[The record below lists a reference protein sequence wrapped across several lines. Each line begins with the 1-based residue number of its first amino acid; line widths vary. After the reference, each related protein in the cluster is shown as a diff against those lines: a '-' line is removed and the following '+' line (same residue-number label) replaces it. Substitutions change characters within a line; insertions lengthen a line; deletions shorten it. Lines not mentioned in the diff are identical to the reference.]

1 VPPVFAAIGAAI
13 GAIGTA
19 IAGASILIGGALG
32 VSAIAV
38 SYGIIG
44 GLLIGAKSI
53 LGGKKKTDPSRA
65 MLDRLNANIDVR
77 TPRKTVVGHT
87 AFATDIRDE
96 ELTGDDQDLLH
107 RWMVLASHEVH
118 SIDEVWFEDKLAW
131 LPGSLEQGEYAGG
144 DWLDAN
150 PNVRG
155 SEAGAMNVSSR
166 MPTDSRRYT
175 GMAWIHF
182 RFRCAPGDKSPF
194 GSSVPTRITVRG
206 KGALF
211 YDPRKDSTV
220 PGGSG
225 LHRADDQATWEW
237 DDDACRNPALALL
250 FFLLGWRIENPV
262 TSEMLLAVGKGIPKE
277 RIDLESFAVA
287 ANICDD
293 VVDTE
298 AGGTEPRY
306 RCDGVWSEGDS
317 PQTVIDMITATM
329 NADLDDVDGQL
340 RLTIFHN
347 DLDNIA
353 ANFTEADI
361 LDDFEWE
368 PDVPLDQSSNIIRG
382 VYTDPSDVSLYQPAD
397 YPQIE
402 APSPDG
408 IDRIDTFNIPMVQ
421 SPGQAQRL
429 AQLRMARELYGSGTF
444 KASFQ
449 ATAWKVRKNSVVTL
463 TFPKRG
469 WVNKLFR
476 VAEMDIR
483 VDGVVPLI
491 LREESPSIYDPP
503 LLFPALDPYDAYPR
517 DPTTSPI
524 YDVLRDLNDMNGDPI
539 AAPTI
544 LTNGTAVDHSL
555 RTDGSADISFEWL
568 WGGTESDI
576 DGFEV
581 MVYAST
587 SSSAYT
593 PGTTPA
599 QEMIYAMPPN
609 RRALILTGCPANL
622 YWTFAVTAY
631 RVVSTSVDPTGII
644 RSTTVKPSLAGENPY
659 RPSSTVPFAGNVTGT
674 VDNMSAATVASG
686 AAAANLGLDSL
697 GVVKT
702 NKVGFSSIVLGS
714 VTSHLTMSSGTT
726 TYGSGS
732 YTTLVSGSITLA
744 DAGEVFILWSAQQGY
759 SSVGH
764 WDLQIYVD
772 GSPVLYRGGD
782 AYADAPAA
790 TRALTLSAGSHTIVV
805 QWRGSN
811 SGVFISNDYT
821 YVQGNLR

>member
-1 VPPVFAAIGAAI
+1 MPFVIAAVGAVIGAV
-13 GAIGTA
+13 GTA

-32 VSAIAV
+32 ISAIAV

-96 ELTGDDQDLLH
+96 ELTGDAQDLLH

-118 SIDEVWFEDKLAW
+118 SIDEVWFEDKKAW
-131 LPGSLEQGEYAGG
+131 ETGATDGLGEYGGG
-144 DWLDAN
+144 DWLDVN
-150 PNVRG
+150 PNVLG
-155 SEAGAMNVSSR
+155 SEAGAMNVSGR

-225 LHRADDQATWEW
+225 LHRADDQSTWEW

-293 VVDTE
+293 EVDTE

-353 ANFTEADI
+353 ANFTEADV

-382 VYTDPSDVSLYQPAD
+382 VYTDASDVSLYQPAD

-444 KASFQ
+444 KANFQ

-469 WVNKLFR
+469 FVNKLFR

-503 LLFPALDPYDAYPR
+503 TLFPALDPYEAYPR
-517 DPTTSPI
+517 DPTTSPV
-524 YDVLRDLNDMNGDPI
+524 YDVIRDLNDMNGDPI
-539 AAPTI
+539 SAPTI
-544 LTNGTAVDHSL
+544 ASDGTAVDHSL
-555 RTDGSADISFEWL
+555 RTDGSADISFEWA

-587 SSSAYT
+587 SSAAYT

-609 RRALILTGCPANL
+609 RRALILIGCPANL

-644 RSTTVKPSLAGENPY
+644 RSSTVKPSLAGEDPY
-659 RPSSTVPFAGNVTGT
+659 QPSATVPFAGNVTGT
-674 VDNMSAATVASG
+674 IDGASAVTVAAG
-686 AAAANLGLDSL
+686 AAAANLGLDSS

-702 NKVGFSSIVLGS
+702 NKVGYSAIVLGS
-714 VTSHLTMSSGTT
+714 VTSHLTMQSGTSLSNV
-726 TYGSGS
+726 G
-732 YTTLVSGSITLA
+732 YTTLVSGYVTLA
-744 DAGEVFILWSAQQGY
+744 DAGEVFILYSAKQGY
-759 SSVGH
+759 SAPNDWGTR
-764 WDLQIYVD
+764 IYID
-772 GSPVLYRGGD
+772 GVMITERGGA
-782 AYADAPAA
+782 AYCDAPAITCA
-790 TRALTLSAGSHTIVV
+790 ASLSAGTHLVEV
-805 QWRGSN
+805 KWRGGF
-811 SGVFISNDYT
+811 GVTVSNDIT